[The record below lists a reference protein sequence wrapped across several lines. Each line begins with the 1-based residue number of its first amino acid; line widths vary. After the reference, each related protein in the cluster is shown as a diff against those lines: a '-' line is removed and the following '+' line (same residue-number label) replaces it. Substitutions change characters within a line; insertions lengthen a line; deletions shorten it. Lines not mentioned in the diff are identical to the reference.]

1 MESNQKPS
9 LHQAIQQK
17 LGLQNDSESTKLNTS
32 AFKLII
38 PQLKIP
44 QLNKGNPT
52 PIDLAEQEK
61 ERQAVDARNKLL
73 LNEMKRRRQISE
85 GEKTAGQ
92 PFSGFVIP
100 QLCVAPGEPS
110 ADAAK
115 LNIPLLNKL
124 LSQNM
129 SSGAL
134 PKLERAVD
142 RLHISG
148 GDGGDTIPPLHPV
161 PTAAPLIDLTTAVIK
176 GNQNAPPKEYAS
188 KARLKRAQNTHT
200 FDIPF
205 IAYDPV
211 KRFAPS
217 ICLLTDDKCSM
228 SVDGSDLLAPEHHS
242 VIGSLLDAVVGY
254 PEPRKPQVKYA
265 ISLLEQQHLK
275 MYRREDYGSNVKR
288 FRFDTPSPDEVV
300 KQALQKTW
308 RSSKT

>member
-100 QLCVAPGEPS
+100 QLCVAPGEP
-110 ADAAK
+110 
-115 LNIPLLNKL
+115 
-124 LSQNM
+124 QNM